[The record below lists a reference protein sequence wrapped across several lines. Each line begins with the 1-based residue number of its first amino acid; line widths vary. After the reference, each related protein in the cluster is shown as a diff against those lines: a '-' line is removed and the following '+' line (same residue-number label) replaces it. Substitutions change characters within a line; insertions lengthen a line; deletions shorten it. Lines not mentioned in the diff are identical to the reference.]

1 MGFLCR
7 QFALSL
13 SLFVTLAEVN
23 KNNKNKNKNKNKKTE
38 NALPRLHLQ
47 FKFAGSEGPN
57 EK

>member
-1 MGFLCR
+1 MPAVCT
-7 QFALSL
+7 LSL

-57 EK
+57 EKY